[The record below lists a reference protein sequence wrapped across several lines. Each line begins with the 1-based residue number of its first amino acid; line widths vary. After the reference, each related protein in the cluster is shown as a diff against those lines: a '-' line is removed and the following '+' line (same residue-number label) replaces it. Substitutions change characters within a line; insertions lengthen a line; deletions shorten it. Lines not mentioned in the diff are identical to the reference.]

1 MVASLTQ
8 RPEFRN
14 FLRGALVIIAAGF
27 IILPAYLNYEIFTRL
42 HFQLVVSMSISLMLF
57 SIGLVTLIL
66 VLGKDAFE
74 PKEEA
79 Q

>member
-1 MVASLTQ
+1 MVESLTQ
-8 RPEFRN
+8 RPEVRN
-14 FLRGALVIIAAGF
+14 FLRGVLVIVAGAF
-27 IILPAYLNYEIFTRL
+27 MILPAYLNYEIFTRL

-57 SIGLVTLIL
+57 SIGIVTFIL

-74 PKEEA
+74 KKGET